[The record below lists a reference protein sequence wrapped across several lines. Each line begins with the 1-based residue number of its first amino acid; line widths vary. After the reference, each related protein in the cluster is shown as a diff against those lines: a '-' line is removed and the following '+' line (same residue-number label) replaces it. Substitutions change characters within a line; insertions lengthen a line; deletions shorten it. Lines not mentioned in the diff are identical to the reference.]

1 MKRVFKYFTLTGL
14 GAMLCLFLAIPANAQ
29 RGGHGGGGGGSHG
42 GGGGGFH
49 GGGGGGGFHGGGGGF
64 SGGRSAAAP
73 QRSFSAPQQRS
84 FSAPQQQRSFNSQP
98 QRGAQSFQNSRPTVG
113 NNARNYANTGRG
125 YAGVAGR
132 SNIGI
137 SGRVNVGGRVGGRVY
152 AGNYGR
158 GYSGA
163 FAGSRGFY
171 YNRGLYRS
179 SYFPRLGFR
188 IGYLPY
194 GYYPFWWGDYQ
205 FYYSNGYFYNYD
217 NGQYAVVEP
226 PVGAAINSLPSG
238 AQPITINGQQYY
250 ELNGVYYLPITK
262 DDGSIAYQV
271 AGKDGQLDTNDG
283 YGQVDQGND
292 NTDAIPP
299 GTHPVARIGD
309 LIQQLPQDTRKVRIN
324 GETMFVTPDDVY
336 LKQTTDSNG
345 NKVYTVVGTPDQP
358 QD

>member
-14 GAMLCLFLAIPANAQ
+14 GAMLCLFLAIPADAQ
-29 RGGHGGGGGGSHG
+29 RGGHGGGGGGGGSHG
-42 GGGGGFH
+42 GGGGFH
-49 GGGGGGGFHGGGGGF
+49 GGGAGSSGGGFHGGGF
-64 SGGRSAAAP
+64 SGGRSSAAP
-73 QRSFSAPQQRS
+73 QRSFSAPQQH
-84 FSAPQQQRSFNSQP
+84 SFNSQP
-98 QRGAQSFQNSRPTVG
+98 QRGVQNNRPTVG
-113 NNARNYANTGRG
+113 NNARTYSGTSRG

-132 SNIGI
+132 SNVGI
-137 SGRVNVGGRVGGRVY
+137 SGRVNVGGRVSVGGRIGGRAY

-163 FAGSRGFY
+163 FARTRGYY
-171 YNRGLYRS
+171 YNRGLYLN
-179 SYFPRLGFR
+179 SYYPRLGFR
-188 IGYLPY
+188 LGYLPY
-194 GYYPFWWGDYQ
+194 GYYPFYWGDAQ

-217 NGQYAVVEP
+217 AGQYTVVEP
-226 PVGAAINSLPSG
+226 PIGAAVNTLPSG

-250 ELNGVYYLPITK
+250 ELNGVYYMAITK

-271 AGKDGQLDTNDG
+271 EGKDGQLDTNDG
-283 YGQVDQGND
+283 DQVDQGNG

-309 LIQQLPQDTRKVRIN
+309 LIQQLPQDSRKVRIN

-358 QD
+358 ED